1 MDTKKLD
8 KKKISNWVDGD
19 TFIVKIDNVSE
30 EYQEYEDKY
39 LALIYKNDYTEF
51 LGKNTKTF
59 YVKYID
65 SYEKPQIISFYSYGS
80 KNSL

>member
-1 MDTKKLD
+1 MDAKKLD

-51 LGKNTKTF
+51 LGKNNVEGEAEVVIASDCC
-59 YVKYID
+59 YRA
-65 SYEKPQIISFYSYGS
+65 
-80 KNSL
+80 